1 MSSRPQLNPSPVIGK
16 VDGMDSGISGDMS
29 TTITSKVTIIQ
40 KLSMVSYAF
49 TWTGATGS
57 GVVTIQVSNDYE
69 LNAQGGVENAGT
81 WNTLPMSAA
90 GTVTGA
96 SGVGFADVD
105 QNAGYA
111 LRAIYTPSGSTGQ
124 MTCTVCGKVT

>member
-1 MSSRPQLNPSPVIGK
+1 MSSRTQLSPSPVIGI
-16 VDGMDSGISGDMS
+16 VDGENSGVSGDMS
-29 TTITSKVTIIQ
+29 MTIISKVTIIQ
-40 KLSMVSYAF
+40 KLSMVSYSF

-69 LNAQGGVENAGT
+69 LNAAGGVENPGT
-81 WNTLPMSAA
+81 WNTLPMSAPGA
-90 GTVTGA
+90 VTGS

-111 LRAIYTPSGSTGQ
+111 LRAVYTPSGSTGQ
-124 MTCTVCGKVT
+124 MTATVCGKVT